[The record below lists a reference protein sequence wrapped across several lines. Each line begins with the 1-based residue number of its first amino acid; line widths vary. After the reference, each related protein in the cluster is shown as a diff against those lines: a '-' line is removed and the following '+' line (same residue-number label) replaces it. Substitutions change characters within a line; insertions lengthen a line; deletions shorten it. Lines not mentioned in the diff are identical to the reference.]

1 MPRSA
6 VVLGASGYGGGE
18 LLRLLSRH
26 DEIDLA
32 AVSGESRAG
41 EPLGQVHPHLV
52 TSELPLVTA
61 EEARGVPAD
70 VCFSCLPTGELAKHL
85 DHLGAPLVVDLA
97 DDFRGEAAWAYGLT
111 EFNRAEVAGSMR
123 IANPGCYPT
132 AALLAMLPFAGTG
145 FVTDPVV
152 VDAISGISGA
162 GRKLQDRL
170 LLATGSSSV
179 TAYGTTEHRHV
190 PEIEN
195 GLSAFGDL
203 DAMVSFTPHLAP
215 MSRGL
220 LATVRARL
228 DGPLSGPEATSV
240 LHAAYDDEPFVGV
253 LDGWPSTKAVA
264 GSNAAHVAAHVDE
277 RTGWLVCSAAIDNLG
292 KGAAGQALQNANL
305 ALGFDETMGL
315 ESVGVWP

>member
-1 MPRSA
+1 MQRSA

-18 LLRLLSRH
+18 LLRLLARH
-26 DEIDLA
+26 QEIGVA

-41 EPLGQVHPHLV
+41 EPLGEVHPHLAS
-52 TSELPLVTA
+52 SEMPLVPA
-61 EEARGVPAD
+61 EEAREVPAD
-70 VCFSCLPTGELAKHL
+70 VCFSCLPGGELAKHL
-85 DHLGAPLVVDLA
+85 EHLEAPLVIDLA
-97 DDFRGEAAWAYGLT
+97 DDFRADAAWAYGLT
-111 EFNRAEVAGSMR
+111 EFNRAEVAGSGR

-132 AALLAMLPFAGTG
+132 AALLAVLPFAGTG
-145 FVTDPVV
+145 LVTEPIV

-170 LLATGSSSV
+170 LLATGSASV
-179 TAYGTTEHRHV
+179 SAYGTTEHRHV
-190 PEIEN
+190 PEIES
-195 GLSAFGDL
+195 GLSAFGGL

-228 DGPLSGPEATSV
+228 DGPLSGAEATAV
-240 LHAAYDDEPFVGV
+240 LHAAYDDEPFIGV
-253 LDGWPSTKAVA
+253 LNGWPSTKAVS
-264 GSNAAHVAAHVDE
+264 GSNAAHVAAHVDK

-305 ALGFDETMGL
+305 ALGFEETTGL
-315 ESVGVWP
+315 ESIGVWP

>member
-1 MPRSA
+1 MARSA

-32 AVSGESRAG
+32 GVSGESRAG
-41 EPLGQVHPHLV
+41 EPLGLVHPHLA
-52 TSELPLVTA
+52 TSELRLVTA
-61 EEARGVPAD
+61 EEAREVPAD

-85 DHLGAPLVVDLA
+85 DHLGAPLIVDLA
-97 DDFRGEAAWAYGLT
+97 DDFRADPTWAYGLT
-111 EFNRAEVAGSMR
+111 EFNRAQVAGSRR

-132 AALLAMLPFAGTG
+132 AALLAVLPFAGTG
-145 FVTDPVV
+145 FVTEPVV

-162 GRKLQDRL
+162 GRKVQDRL

-190 PEIEN
+190 PEIES
-195 GLSAFGDL
+195 GLSAFGGL
-203 DAMVSFTPHLAP
+203 DTMVSFTPHLAP

-228 DGPLSGPEATSV
+228 DGPLSGAEATAV
-240 LHAAYDDEPFVGV
+240 LHAAYDDEPFVEV
-253 LDGWPSTKAVA
+253 LNDWPTTKAVS
-264 GSNAAHVAAHVDE
+264 GSNAAHVGAHVDG

-305 ALGFDETMGL
+305 ALGLDETMGL